1 MITPATTTPA
11 TITQVER
18 YGVHWAPGRLAHLQQ
33 TRGGQNAV
41 GARQSSPFR
50 VRTRTGRACNHLV
63 ALNATNPAREHL
75 GAFAAVLAHN
85 ALARFMLPLPK
96 DACSDTRAGVG
107 VLTSDD
113 HAADMLVL
121 TLLAKMSSPVRLPL
135 AWADATDPHA
145 VLDEL
150 EATDVQPFVLAGV
163 RTEHAAT
170 VSDLVRAAGALPRR
184 LLVVAESGVPL
195 RGEALGADHL
205 FAQDEAALI
214 ALPWESLGACV
225 LRAYM
230 RDEWSGAWFT
240 REPIPGNETKER
252 WR

>member
-1 MITPATTTPA
+1 MTTPATTTE
-11 TITQVER
+11 VDR
-18 YGVHWAPGRLAHLQQ
+18 YGVHWAPGRLAQLQQ
-33 TRGGQNAV
+33 ARGGQNAV

-50 VRTRTGRACNHLV
+50 VRTRKGWACNHLV

-75 GAFAAVLAHN
+75 GVFAAVLAHN

-107 VLTSDD
+107 VLASGD
-113 HAADMLVL
+113 HAAATLAL

-135 AWADATDPHA
+135 AWVDATAPDG

-150 EATDVQPFVLAGV
+150 EMTDVQPLVLAGV
-163 RTEHAAT
+163 RAEHAAA
-170 VSDLVRAAGALPRR
+170 VSDLMRAAGASPRR
-184 LLVVAESGVPL
+184 LLVVADPAAAL
-195 RGEALGADHL
+195 HGEALGADHL
-205 FAQDEAALI
+205 FAQDETALI
-214 ALPWESLGACV
+214 ALPWENLGACV

-252 WR
+252 RRWAGA